1 MKRIDTIPAHLAT
14 DFAYCRDIAL
24 ARAEEAPLGGRFLK
38 RRLKPYWYVISAFF
52 WTARDFTRLRG
63 SDDDLKLQLID
74 DWARRLEQA
83 RSGQPDHPIFRAM
96 AHLFAATGL
105 PEAPLHALLIA
116 CRMDV
121 TNRRH
126 GTLEELDEYGR
137 FASAPLGHL
146 LLHLHQEM
154 EESAEVRLTDKLRH
168 SDALWTALSWTGFWR
183 DLGHDSRGEGPL
195 YLPEV
200 EMGSYGVA
208 EEMVLQRRFTPMV
221 GSLMMHLVDETR
233 ARFFAGSPL
242 IEEVDR
248 PLRMEL
254 AYAME
259 RGMMLLERIEDLGGN
274 TLRNRPALS
283 RWEHIICL
291 WRAMGRVSN

>member
-1 MKRIDTIPAHLAT
+1 MKRSDAIPGHLAN

-24 ARAEEAPLGGRFLK
+24 ARAEESPLCGRFLS
-38 RRLKPYWYVISAFF
+38 RRLKPYWYVICAFA

-83 RSGQPDHPIFRAM
+83 RSGQPDHPILRAM
-96 AHLFAATGL
+96 THLFAVTGV
-105 PEAPLHALLIA
+105 PEISFHELLIA

-126 GTLEELDEYGR
+126 GTLEELSEYGR
-137 FASAPLGHL
+137 FVAAPMGHL
-146 LLHLHQEM
+146 LLYLHQEM
-154 EESAEVRLTDKLRH
+154 GESAEVRLVDKVRH
-168 SDALWTALSWTGFWR
+168 SDALWTALSWTGYWR
-183 DLGHDSRGEGPL
+183 DLGHDSRGDGPL
-195 YLPEV
+195 YLPEA
-200 EMGSYGVA
+200 EMAAFDVNK
-208 EEMVLQRRFTPMV
+208 EMVLQRRFTPMV
-221 GSLMMHLVDETR
+221 GSLVLHLVEETR

-242 IEEVDR
+242 IEEVGR

-259 RGMMLLERIEDLGGN
+259 RGMMLLERIEALGGN
-274 TLRNRPALS
+274 TLRNRPVLNQ
-283 RWEHIICL
+283 WEQMICL
-291 WRAMGRVSN
+291 WRALGRVSN